1 MINKI
6 KGILVCTFVIIA
18 AFYVWGD
25 IGMDA
30 SPNQTGWVISGGF
43 CGLFSSFVIAVIA
56 RSGNP
61 LIVGAAA
68 MTFLYAVLLA
78 ILIQGFGF
86 ASLNIVHVLEAGALF
101 AGIGV
106 AGGAGYKFA
115 SKPAETRS

>member
-30 SPNQTGWVISGGF
+30 SSNQTGWVISGGF
-43 CGLFSSFVIAVIA
+43 CGLFSSFVIA

-78 ILIQGFGF
+78 ILIQCFGF